1 MGTSGSALALADKLH
16 AAANR
21 TAASEARKRA
31 INAAALAAKDTYNKH
46 AAAAGLPPGSR
57 LAGRSWR
64 GFGYKLIGDSH
75 AIVSPGGPVH
85 LHNAP
90 TRPHRIEPKG
100 TTTAT
105 GRKRRTAGADALT
118 IGAGGNPRAYADHPG
133 TKGKG
138 WGKAAKSSIE
148 KQSPE
153 AYQRSMSS
161 EWRAVFK

>member
-1 MGTSGSALALADKLH
+1 MGSSGSSLELAAKLQ

-46 AAAAGLPPGSR
+46 ASAAGLRVGSK
-57 LAGRSWR
+57 LAGRSWS
-64 GFGYKLIGDSH
+64 GFGYKLVGNDH
-75 AIVSPGGPVH
+75 AIVSPRGPVH

-90 TRPHRIEPKG
+90 TRPHRIDPKG
-100 TTTAT
+100 ERTAT
-105 GRKRRTAGADALT
+105 GRKRRVAGADSLLF
-118 IGAGGNPRAYADHPG
+118 GGEHYAGVDHPG

-138 WGKAAKSSIE
+138 WGKGAKAAIA